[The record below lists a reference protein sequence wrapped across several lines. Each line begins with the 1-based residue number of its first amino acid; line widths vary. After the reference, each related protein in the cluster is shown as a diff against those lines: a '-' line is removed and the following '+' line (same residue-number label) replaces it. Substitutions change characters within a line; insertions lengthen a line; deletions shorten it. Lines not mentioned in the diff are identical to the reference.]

1 MAASEKLIAQF
12 EPQTVRSGNY
22 EAQRQLDFRV
32 VHGQALRIISPFEQ
46 AALRVLEREKEEQD
60 FQIAMRRRK
69 EPAGATLNEMAK
81 KHGL

>member
-1 MAASEKLIAQF
+1 MAGSEKLIAQY
-12 EPQTVRSGNY
+12 EPQTIRSGNY

-32 VHGQALRIISPFEQ
+32 VRGQALRIILPVQQ
-46 AALRVLEREKEEQD
+46 AALREAEQRREKRD

>member
-12 EPQTVRSGNY
+12 EPLTIKSGNY
-22 EAQRQLDFRV
+22 EAQRQLDFRL
-32 VHGQALRIISPFEQ
+32 VHGQGLRIMSPLEQ
-46 AALRVLEREKEEQD
+46 AAFRVSERGEERD

-69 EPAGATLNEMAK
+69 EPAGATLTELAK